1 MWSTQ
6 GELPAVSDHWLWGS
20 ILALPPD
27 SSETFLREV
36 DENLRRDQFQ
46 DFFKSYGKW
55 LVVGV
60 ILFLAAIGGWIY
72 WDQRQQQ
79 QSAAQS
85 EELHAIFT
93 DIAENRVKTVPQRLD
108 QIDDSSNDIVKASA
122 ILAEAA
128 VALDK
133 NDRATAL
140 SKFRQ
145 VANESGLPQPYRD
158 LGTIRATALEFDAIS
173 PDQVISRLEPL
184 AKAGNPWFGSA
195 GEMTALAYLKQGKK
209 AEAGRMFAAVAAD
222 KQVPRTIRSRAVQI
236 AGTLG
241 VDASASLPAL
251 EQQD

>member
-1 MWSTQ
+1 M
-6 GELPAVSDHWLWGS
+6 
-20 ILALPPD
+20 ALPPD
-27 SSETFLREV
+27 SSETFFREV
-36 DENLRRDQFQ
+36 DENLRRDQLQ
-46 DFFKSYGKW
+46 DFFKSYGTW
-55 LVVGV
+55 IAVGLA
-60 ILFLAAIGGWIY
+60 LFLVAVGGWIY
-72 WDQRQQQ
+72 WDQRQKE
-79 QSAAQS
+79 QSSVQS
-85 EELHAIFT
+85 EELHAVFA
-93 DIAENRVKTVPQRLD
+93 DIADQRMKTVPQRLEKL
-108 QIDDSSNDIVKASA
+108 DDSSNDIVKASVV
-122 ILAEAA
+122 LAEAA

-133 NDRATAL
+133 GDRATAL
-140 SKFRQ
+140 AKYRQ
-145 VANESGLPQPYRD
+145 VADDSSLPQPYRD
-158 LGTIRATALEFDAIS
+158 AGTIRATALEFDAIA

>member
-1 MWSTQ
+1 M
-6 GELPAVSDHWLWGS
+6 
-20 ILALPPD
+20 ALPPD

-55 LVVGV
+55 LAAGLA
-60 ILFLAAIGGWIY
+60 LFLVAVGGWIY
-72 WDQRQQQ
+72 WDQRQKE

-85 EELHAIFT
+85 EELHAVFS
-93 DIAENRVKTVPQRLD
+93 DIADQRLKTVPQRLD
-108 QIDDSSNDIVKASA
+108 KLDDSNNDIVKASA

-128 VALDK
+128 IALDK
-133 NDRATAL
+133 SDRATAL
-140 SKFRQ
+140 AKYRQ
-145 VANESGLPQPYRD
+145 VAEDDGLPRPYRD
-158 LGTIRATALEFDAIS
+158 AGTIRATALEFDAIS

>member
-1 MWSTQ
+1 M
-6 GELPAVSDHWLWGS
+6 
-20 ILALPPD
+20 ALPPD

-55 LVVGV
+55 LAAGLA
-60 ILFLAAIGGWIY
+60 LFLVAVGGWIY
-72 WDQRQQQ
+72 WDQRQKE

-85 EELHAIFT
+85 EELHAVFS
-93 DIAENRVKTVPQRLD
+93 DIADQRLKTVPQRLD
-108 QIDDSSNDIVKASA
+108 KLDDSNNDSVKASA

-128 VALDK
+128 IALDK
-133 NDRATAL
+133 SDRATAL
-140 SKFRQ
+140 AKYRQ
-145 VANESGLPQPYRD
+145 VAEDDGLPQPYRD
-158 LGTIRATALEFDAIS
+158 AGTIRATALEFDAIS